1 MSEKARG
8 MILMAAGPKL
18 DSRVA
23 EWVFDRQVMDRVDL
37 TSGRQ
42 WWEFNATPDAP
53 VPTYLP
59 VPAYTTDAEAFG
71 DVARWL
77 EARGWRYRVAKVGPL
92 GPPDFPRIEGVVLT
106 AENPV
111 DGERQWAGSTE
122 YGAACTFAI
131 DVALE
136 ERQRQ
141 GRRPSWV
148 ARRRGESSA

>member
-1 MSEKARG
+1 MSERVQG
-8 MILMAAGPKL
+8 MMLMPAGSKL

-37 TSGRQ
+37 ASGRQ

-59 VPAYTTDAEAFG
+59 IPAYTTEAEAFSE
-71 DVARWL
+71 VARWL
-77 EARGWRYRVAKVGPL
+77 EARGWTYRVAKVKTP
-92 GPPDFPRIEGVVLT
+92 GPPDFPLIEGVFLT
-106 AENPV
+106 CANPV
-111 DGERQWAGSTE
+111 EGERQWAGSTE
-122 YGAACTFAI
+122 YHAVCSFAI

-141 GRRPSWV
+141 GRAPSWV
-148 ARRRGESSA
+148 ARRRGERPA